1 MYNSKKSAQKQK
13 GKTCTVPKDLVGC
26 FLVDLGFF
34 WPLTLST
41 SANFALCEQVC
52 EVREVAL

>member
-1 MYNSKKSAQKQK
+1 M
-13 GKTCTVPKDLVGC
+13 PKDLVAC

-41 SANFALCEQVC
+41 SADFALCEQVC
-52 EVREVAL
+52 GVWELAL